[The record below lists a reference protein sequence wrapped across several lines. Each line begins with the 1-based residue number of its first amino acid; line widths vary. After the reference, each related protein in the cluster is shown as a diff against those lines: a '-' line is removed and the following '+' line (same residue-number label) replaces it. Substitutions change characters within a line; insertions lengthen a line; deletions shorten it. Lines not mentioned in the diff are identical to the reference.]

1 VKQFITPEDLS
12 ELSES
17 QKMNLRDMW
26 MPAVNTIACASI
38 CKDVINEE
46 YEDIVFVIGE
56 IIVQEGSRNLIL
68 RRLRLVDDAI
78 IEDELIEDGSGDQDI
93 EDEILGSSN
102 DITEISDENGDISS
116 DSDSDVEDSYDD
128 DEFEFEFLEPEQYFS
143 REDCLPLLSI
153 GEIIEILG
161 GLKFGQDGF
170 TVSIPSSKRLIGEQ
184 GYTVTNSVELEHEED
199 ELCDALWSVLKEFL

>member
-1 VKQFITPEDLS
+1 MKQYITPKDLS

-26 MPAVNTIACASI
+26 MPAVNTIVCASI

-56 IIVQEGSRNLIL
+56 IIVHEGSTNLIL
-68 RRLRLVDDAI
+68 RRLRLVEDVI
-78 IEDELIEDGSGDQDI
+78 FEDELVEDESGDRDVEEEIYSSPDDIAEVSDEDGDLSF
-93 EDEILGSSN
+93 
-102 DITEISDENGDISS
+102 NGTG
-116 DSDSDVEDSYDD
+116 DSDVEDSYGD
-128 DEFEFEFLEPEQYFS
+128 DEFEFSEPEQYFS

-153 GEIIEILG
+153 GEMIELLG

-184 GYTVTNSVELEHEED
+184 GYTVTNSVELEYEED
-199 ELCDALWSVLKEFL
+199 ELCDALWGVLKEFL